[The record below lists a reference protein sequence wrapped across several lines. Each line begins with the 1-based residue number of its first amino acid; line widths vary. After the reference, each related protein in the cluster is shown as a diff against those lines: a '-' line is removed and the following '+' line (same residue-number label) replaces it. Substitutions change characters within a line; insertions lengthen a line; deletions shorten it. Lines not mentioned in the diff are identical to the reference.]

1 MEKESNKA
9 SDEESESNQEQEE
22 GREYGFEAMDEPIES
37 EKKKRARE
45 ESEQS
50 KALKKE
56 ILKLVARYPKLEL
69 RTSKEIMNKLNE
81 MGEDELVIIRDNC
94 INDLAEMR
102 GTPVASFVVFLM
114 TQPVD
119 WKLPGYTDQCL
130 SDIELKRDV
139 ETEIIMLLG
148 DLSNRINIFFRLLN
162 NAYITWKKSRGDHS
176 YDYSDAPRAQQEPN
190 AENARAGDKEEESDS
205 KAARAGESPWSRM
218 RQF

>member
-1 MEKESNKA
+1 MEKQSDKA
-9 SDEESESNQEQEE
+9 SDDESESNQEQEE
-22 GREYGFEAMDEPIES
+22 GLECGFEAMDEPVES

-45 ESEQS
+45 ESEES

-81 MGEDELVIIRDNC
+81 MGEDELRIIRDNC
-94 INDLAEMR
+94 VNDLAELR

-114 TQPVD
+114 TQPVE
-119 WKLPGYTDQCL
+119 WKLPGYTDQCM

-139 ETEIIMLLG
+139 ETEIILVLG

-162 NAYITWKKSRGDHS
+162 NAYITWKKSKGG
-176 YDYSDAPRAQQEPN
+176 YTFEEQYAARAQQEPN
-190 AENARAGDKEEESDS
+190 SEIDRAGSREEEDTI
-205 KAARAGESPWSRM
+205 KTTRVGESSWSRN
-218 RQF
+218 R

>member
-1 MEKESNKA
+1 VIKRPMMSPRATLNKRRVECGFTPME
-9 SDEESESNQEQEE
+9 
-22 GREYGFEAMDEPIES
+22 EPVES

-45 ESEQS
+45 ESEES

-69 RTSKEIMNKLNE
+69 RTSKEIMDKLNE
-81 MGEDELVIIRDNC
+81 MGEDELRIIRDNC
-94 INDLAEMR
+94 VNDLAEMR
-102 GTPVASFVVFLM
+102 GTPVASFVVFLI

-139 ETEIIMLLG
+139 ETELIMLLG

-162 NAYITWKKSRGDHS
+162 NAYITWKKSRSDN
-176 YDYSDAPRAQQEPN
+176 YSFEYNASRAEQEPN
-190 AENARAGDKEEESDS
+190 SETNRASGREEEDTA
-205 KAARAGESPWSRM
+205 KADRTGESPWARN
-218 RQF
+218 RQL